1 MVLNNENEHFGGQKG
16 LGSRTTIA
24 TSLNTDVSPWE
35 APSGSP
41 STPTT
46 VISTRA
52 IAISW
57 LQPNE
62 GLASE
67 FFLALVI
74 PVLPNVANVS

>member
-1 MVLNNENEHFGGQKG
+1 MLNNENEHLGGQKG
-16 LGSRTTIA
+16 LGSHTTIA

-35 APSGSP
+35 APSVSP

-46 VISTRA
+46 VVSTRA
-52 IAISW
+52 IAMSW

-62 GLASE
+62 GLTSE

-74 PVLPNVANVS
+74 PVLPNVANGS